1 MANRINKIIS
11 TKANTLYAM
20 KNLIKKA
27 SIEEMY
33 ILRVEDFWRNKN
45 QVCTEI
51 MEKFGGCRIVVRS
64 SSTQEDCMKSSNAG
78 HYKSILDVD
87 SASRAQIVE
96 SIEAV
101 IQSYEKDIKGISNEQ
116 VLIQRQAIDV
126 CVSGV
131 VFSRDL
137 KGKRPYYLVN
147 YDDLGS
153 TDSVTSGRGGKTL
166 WIARNVSLYQLEE
179 RWRNL
184 ITAVTEVE
192 SIIEDIPL
200 DIEFAIDSHN
210 QVILFQ
216 VRPLAAGYREG
227 RYIDDYSFFA
237 RKGQIRR
244 EYEEHLDAITGK
256 PMKLS
261 DMAFWNPSEIIGS
274 NPRALDYSLYREIIT
289 HHAWNEG
296 IRTLGYRAFNEDL
309 MYQVGN
315 KPYINLTYSYY
326 SLIPASIPEPLAL
339 RLVQYYQTRLEEDL
353 SAHDKIEFEIIFSSY
368 DFMTEENSKRLLR
381 YGFTEEERKLLVREV
396 KKLTIDAV
404 MNQEKILKED
414 LEALKRLENCRE
426 EIEKLLYQDVSID
439 RIIDSI
445 LTLLKEIRTN
455 GTPQFARQARL
466 AFIARA
472 FLRTL
477 VDAGYYTSENV
488 DTFMQGISTVSSEF
502 NDDFE
507 RFSEGLI
514 SREEFNFKYGHL
526 RSGTYDIRSDRYDAM
541 NFRPAPSRIKK
552 DKVKIQKDLDI
563 SILTQALEDTQL
575 DVPAERMAK
584 FWISAIEQ
592 REYFKF
598 EFTKSL
604 SMVLE
609 LIRKLGSILEIRT
622 MDLSWLCVDDFKLYE
637 SGCDPENLKKL
648 WMKLITKRRRLNH
661 DSRLILLPEVIL
673 SVASVD
679 VIPVYE
685 ARPNFITA
693 KTVEGEVVLLDEEPD
708 ADITGKIVVVPK
720 ADPGYEWIF
729 TKNIKGFITKYGG
742 AASHMA
748 IRCAEFN
755 IPAAIGC
762 GEKIYDTVSQL
773 DYLEMD
779 CRNGLIKEGIQ
790 YTNLHALITQREG
803 VNDYGDPTDILEAG
817 YVEFYES
824 IGFIPRPVA
833 NHTKNFERLFDEKI
847 DLLIV
852 VGGGAL
858 GPQWYDRKHE
868 ETVQPY
874 RDKMEEK
881 LIHYCVNHGIPII
894 GTCRGMQYVNVLFG
908 GKLAYHPDL
917 PCPRERG
924 EDHKVRLLKENRSI
938 YVNNYHKDVIFED
951 ALADCFEPLAID
963 EDNHTIE
970 AYQSEQMKILGVQWH
985 PERKFGHADG
995 IDETRR
1001 LVRDFISKFIH

>member
-426 EIEKLLYQDVSID
+426 ELKSCCTKMCQ
-439 RIIDSI
+439 
-445 LTLLKEIRTN
+445 LTE
-455 GTPQFARQARL
+455 
-466 AFIARA
+466 
-472 FLRTL
+472 
-477 VDAGYYTSENV
+477 S
-488 DTFMQGISTVSSEF
+488 STVF
-502 NDDFE
+502 
-507 RFSEGLI
+507 
-514 SREEFNFKYGHL
+514 
-526 RSGTYDIRSDRYDAM
+526 
-541 NFRPAPSRIKK
+541 
-552 DKVKIQKDLDI
+552 
-563 SILTQALEDTQL
+563 
-575 DVPAERMAK
+575 
-584 FWISAIEQ
+584 
-592 REYFKF
+592 
-598 EFTKSL
+598 
-604 SMVLE
+604 
-609 LIRKLGSILEIRT
+609 
-622 MDLSWLCVDDFKLYE
+622 
-637 SGCDPENLKKL
+637 
-648 WMKLITKRRRLNH
+648 
-661 DSRLILLPEVIL
+661 
-673 SVASVD
+673 
-679 VIPVYE
+679 
-685 ARPNFITA
+685 
-693 KTVEGEVVLLDEEPD
+693 
-708 ADITGKIVVVPK
+708 
-720 ADPGYEWIF
+720 
-729 TKNIKGFITKYGG
+729 
-742 AASHMA
+742 
-748 IRCAEFN
+748 
-755 IPAAIGC
+755 
-762 GEKIYDTVSQL
+762 
-773 DYLEMD
+773 
-779 CRNGLIKEGIQ
+779 
-790 YTNLHALITQREG
+790 
-803 VNDYGDPTDILEAG
+803 
-817 YVEFYES
+817 
-824 IGFIPRPVA
+824 
-833 NHTKNFERLFDEKI
+833 
-847 DLLIV
+847 
-852 VGGGAL
+852 
-858 GPQWYDRKHE
+858 
-868 ETVQPY
+868 
-874 RDKMEEK
+874 
-881 LIHYCVNHGIPII
+881 
-894 GTCRGMQYVNVLFG
+894 
-908 GKLAYHPDL
+908 
-917 PCPRERG
+917 
-924 EDHKVRLLKENRSI
+924 
-938 YVNNYHKDVIFED
+938 
-951 ALADCFEPLAID
+951 
-963 EDNHTIE
+963 
-970 AYQSEQMKILGVQWH
+970 
-985 PERKFGHADG
+985 
-995 IDETRR
+995 
-1001 LVRDFISKFIH
+1001 

>member
-1 MANRINKIIS
+1 MEQQNKIIS

-20 KNLIKKA
+20 KSLIKKA

-33 ILRVEDFWRNKN
+33 ILKVEDFWKNKN
-45 QVCTEI
+45 RVCTEI

-64 SSTQEDCMKSSNAG
+64 SSSQEDCMKSSNAG
-78 HYKSILDVD
+78 HYKSVLDVD
-87 SASRAQIVE
+87 SASRAQIVD

-101 IQSYEKDIKGISNEQ
+101 IRSYEKDIKSISSEQ
-116 VLIQRQAIDV
+116 VLIQRQAVDV

-147 YDDLGS
+147 YDEFGS

-166 WIARNVSLYQLEE
+166 WIARNVSIYKLEE
-179 RWRNL
+179 RWKSL
-184 ITAVTEVE
+184 IAAVAEVE

-200 DIEFAIDSHN
+200 DIEFAINSRN

-227 RYIDDYSFFA
+227 RYMDDYSFFA
-237 RKGQIRR
+237 RKDQIRL
-244 EYEEHLDAITGK
+244 EYEEHLDVITKK

-296 IRTLGYRAFNEDL
+296 IRELGYRSLNEDL

-326 SLIPASIPEPLAL
+326 SLIPASIPEELAL

-381 YGFTEEERKLLVREV
+381 YGFTEDERRLLVDEV
-396 KKLTIDAV
+396 KKLTINAV
-404 MNQEKILKED
+404 KNHREILKKDLEDLKKLEANREKIEKMLYRDASADEIVHGILSL
-414 LEALKRLENCRE
+414 LEH
-426 EIEKLLYQDVSID
+426 
-439 RIIDSI
+439 
-445 LTLLKEIRTN
+445 IRTL

-477 VDAGYYTSENV
+477 VDAGYYSSDNV
-488 DTFMQGISTVSSEF
+488 DTFMQSISTVSSEF

-507 RFSEGLI
+507 RFSQGTI
-514 SREEFNFKYGHL
+514 SREEFNIKYGHL

-541 NFRPAPSRIKK
+541 NFRPAPSRMKK
-552 DKVKIQKDLDI
+552 EKHKKQKGLDT
-563 SILTQALEDTQL
+563 SILVQALEDSSI
-575 DVPAERMAK
+575 DISAEDMEG
-584 FWISAIEQ
+584 FWICAIEQ

-609 LIRKLGSILEIRT
+609 LIRKLGFVLDIRIL
-622 MDLSWLCVDDFKLYE
+622 DLSWLCVDDFKLYE
-637 SGCDPENLKKL
+637 QGCDPENIKKL
-648 WMKLITKRRRLNH
+648 WMKLITKRRRINH

-673 SVASVD
+673 SGASVD

-693 KTVEGEVVLLDEEPD
+693 KTVEGEVVLLDEDPD
-708 ADITGKIVVVPK
+708 ADISGKIVVVLK

-762 GEKIYDTVSQL
+762 GEKIYDTVSRL

-817 YVEFYES
+817 YVKFYES

-858 GPQWYDRKHE
+858 APQWYDRPHE
-868 ETVQPY
+868 ETVQKN
-874 RDKMEEK
+874 RDRMEEK

-894 GTCRGMQYVNVLFG
+894 GTCRGMQYINVLFG
-908 GKLAYHPDL
+908 GRLAYHPDL
-917 PCPRERG
+917 LCPRERG
-924 EDHKVRLLKENRSI
+924 EDHMVRLLKENRSI
-938 YVNNYHKDVIFED
+938 EVNNYHKDVIFED
-951 ALADCFEPLAID
+951 SLADCFEPIAID

-970 AYQSEQMKILGVQWH
+970 AYQSESMKILGIQWH
-985 PERKFGHADG
+985 PERSFASTDG

-1001 LVRDFISKFIH
+1001 LVRDFISKYIH

>member
-1 MANRINKIIS
+1 MEQQNKIIS

-20 KNLIKKA
+20 KGLIKKA

-33 ILRVEDFWRNKN
+33 ILKVEDFWKNKN
-45 QVCTEI
+45 RVCTEI

-64 SSTQEDCMKSSNAG
+64 SSSQEDCMKSSNAG
-78 HYKSILDVD
+78 HYKSVLDVD
-87 SASRAQIVE
+87 SASRAQIVD

-101 IQSYEKDIKGISNEQ
+101 IRSYEKDIESISSEQ
-116 VLIQRQAIDV
+116 VLIQRQAVDV

-147 YDDLGS
+147 YDELGS

-166 WIARNVSLYQLEE
+166 WIARNVSIYQLEE
-179 RWRNL
+179 RWRSL
-184 ITAVTEVE
+184 IAAVAEVE

-200 DIEFAIDSHN
+200 DIEFAINSRN

-227 RYIDDYSFFA
+227 RYMDDYSFFA
-237 RKGQIRR
+237 RKDQIRR
-244 EYEEHLDAITGK
+244 EYEEHLDVITKK

-289 HHAWNEG
+289 RHAWNEG
-296 IRTLGYRAFNEDL
+296 IRKLGYRSLNEDL

-326 SLIPASIPEPLAL
+326 SLIPASIPEKLAL

-381 YGFTEEERKLLVREV
+381 YGFTEDERRILVDEV
-396 KKLTIDAV
+396 KKLTINAV
-404 MNQEKILKED
+404 KNHKEILKKDLEDLKKLEANREKIEKILY
-414 LEALKRLENCRE
+414 R
-426 EIEKLLYQDVSID
+426 DVSAD
-439 RIIDSI
+439 EIIQSI
-445 LTLLKEIRTN
+445 LSLLEHIRTL

-477 VDAGYYTSENV
+477 VDAGYYSSDNV
-488 DTFMQGISTVSSEF
+488 DTFMQSISTVSSEF

-507 RFSEGLI
+507 RFSQGTI
-514 SREEFNFKYGHL
+514 SREEFNIKYGHL

-552 DKVKIQKDLDI
+552 EKNRKQKGLET
-563 SILTQALEDTQL
+563 SILVQALEDSSI
-575 DVPAERMAK
+575 DISAEDMEG
-584 FWISAIEQ
+584 FWICAIEQ

-609 LIRKLGSILEIRT
+609 LIRKLGFVLDIRT
-622 MDLSWLCVDDFKLYE
+622 LDLSWLCVDDFKLYE
-637 SGCDPENLKKL
+637 QGCNPESIKKL
-648 WMKLITKRRRLNH
+648 WMKLITKRRRINH

-673 SVASVD
+673 SGASVD

-693 KTVEGEVVLLDEEPD
+693 KTVEGEVVLLDEDHD
-708 ADITGKIVVVPK
+708 ADISGKIVVVLK

-762 GEKIYDTVSQL
+762 GEKIYDTVSRL

-817 YVEFYES
+817 YVKFYES

-858 GPQWYDRKHE
+858 APQWYDRPHD
-868 ETVQPY
+868 ETVQKN
-874 RDKMEEK
+874 RDRMEEK

-894 GTCRGMQYVNVLFG
+894 GTCRGMQYINVLFG
-908 GKLAYHPDL
+908 GRLAYHPNL
-917 PCPRERG
+917 PCLRERG
-924 EDHKVRLLKENRSI
+924 EDHMVRLLKENRSI
-938 YVNNYHKDVIFED
+938 EVNNYHKDVIFED
-951 ALADCFEPLAID
+951 SLADCFEPIAID

-970 AYQSEQMKILGVQWH
+970 AYQSESMKILGIQWH
-985 PERKFGHADG
+985 PERSFASTDG

-1001 LVRDFISKFIH
+1001 LVRDFISKYIH